1 MKVQHVGAKVFAL
14 AIFGVVTLMGALYL
28 YSAAGGK
35 NPLQS
40 RYSARVV
47 VPDAFQ
53 LVNNADVK
61 RAGVNIGKV
70 TGITNRGTAGVVT
83 LDLDDAHAPLYR
95 DATAQIRT
103 KSLIG
108 ENYLEVRSGTPSAG
122 ELPSG
127 QVLPIERAKEAVPLD
142 RILGALDAKTRRAL
156 TTDLRSLGKGVDG
169 RGEDLN
175 RLFAAAAP
183 TVTRGGRVTEIL
195 RADRAALARLID
207 HAGTAMAAVGRREQQ
222 VQTLITSAKATA
234 EAVAARDK
242 QLRQTFAELAPT
254 MRQAR
259 GSLSTLSGFSD
270 RATPVVA
277 TLDGAVR
284 RLEPVVRD
292 LRPTAVDAR
301 ALVRDL
307 PGFMKV
313 ADPMLERLTGF
324 SKTARPA
331 LDPLDA
337 SLREIN
343 PALEYIAPY
352 YRELGATLANM
363 GSAFNHDSYGH
374 FGHVFP
380 LVSPASA
387 AVWTPAMKQA
397 LDALVQAGVVG
408 KFYNPQNN
416 AYAKPG
422 TTAKPEPFDG
432 RYPRVQAA
440 GK

>member
-1 MKVQHVGAKVFAL
+1 MKVQHVGAKVLAL

-35 NPLQS
+35 NPLSS
-40 RYSARVV
+40 RYSAQVV

-53 LVNNADVK
+53 LVNNSDVK

-70 TGITNRGTAGVVT
+70 TGITNRGVAGVVT
-83 LDLDDAHAPLYR
+83 LSIDDEHAPLYR
-95 DATAQIRT
+95 NATAQVRS
-103 KSLIG
+103 KSLLG
-108 ENYLEVRSGTPSAG
+108 ENYLEVVPGTPSAG
-122 ELPSG
+122 KLPTG
-127 QVLPIERAKEAVPLD
+127 QVLPVERAKEAVPLD

-156 TTDLRSLGKGVDG
+156 TADLRGLGAGVDG
-169 RGEDLN
+169 RGGDLN

-183 TVTRGGRVTEIL
+183 TVSRGGRVASVL
-195 RADRAALARLID
+195 NADRAAVARLID

-222 VQTLITSAKATA
+222 VQTLIRSAKTTA
-234 EAVAARDK
+234 EAVAARDE
-242 QLRQTFAELAPT
+242 QLRQTFAELPPT

-259 GSLSTLSGFSD
+259 GSLATLAGFSR

-277 TLDGAVR
+277 TLDDAVR
-284 RLEPVVRD
+284 RLGPVVSD

-307 PGFMKV
+307 PRFMAV
-313 ADPMLERLTGF
+313 ADPMLKQLTSF
-324 SKTARPA
+324 STAVRPV

-343 PALEYIAPY
+343 PALEFIAPY
-352 YRELGATLANM
+352 YRELGSTLANM
-363 GSAFNHDSYGH
+363 GSAFNHDRYGH

-387 AVWTPAMKQA
+387 AVWSPAMKDA
-397 LDALVQAGVVG
+397 FDALLEAGVVG
-408 KFYNPQNN
+408 EAFKPQNN
-416 AYAKPG
+416 AYPKPG
-422 TTAKPEPFDG
+422 TMAEPEPFDG